1 MFIANDSNYTFGQF
15 LDVENGADIK
25 SPVYTKCFTDTE
37 ALKGYRFVHDPE
49 ETDPEKC
56 VSFSIYNETDSA
68 ALATAFGKFAAV
80 SDLTSVMFRLDT
92 EIVEGVLRDVSYY
105 HVIVPV
111 ENIADKTR
119 KYLVIKMTKEVELF
133 PENYPYYEL
142 VSTFADAEPTSAE
155 APGGGGGGG
164 SSELTTASLT
174 LSSLVEEQLTVN
186 IPLCYIRR
194 GNLMVNN
201 RIDFPTVNND
211 PITYE
216 IPLYDGYLV
225 LLVDSINVNMELLQ
239 LSGDITY
246 ENDALIITG
255 DCEIQHKTQ
264 D

>member
-25 SPVYTKCFTDTE
+25 APVYSKCFTDTE
-37 ALKGYRFVHDPE
+37 ALKGYRFIHDPE
-49 ETDPEKC
+49 ETNPEKC

-68 ALATAFGKFAAV
+68 ALAMPFGKFAAV

-111 ENIADKTR
+111 ENIADNTR

-155 APGGGGGGG
+155 PPTGGGGGGE
-164 SSELTTASLT
+164 SDFSIAK
-174 LSSLVEEQLTVN
+174 LTV
-186 IPLCYIRR
+186 ISTAETPYGLELPYC
-194 GNLMVNN
+194 
-201 RIDFPTVNND
+201 DD
-211 PITYE
+211 
-216 IPLYDGYLV
+216 YDNYSGTAISNADLSEY
-225 LLVDSINVNMELLQ
+225 SPINVILYKGKAKITLLDDGAG
-239 LSGDITY
+239 LNVTTTGNIDWEVSEGF
-246 ENDALIITG
+246 LTG
-255 DCEIQHKTQ
+255 DATMTIESGSV
-264 D
+264 